1 MNFLLDTMVVSEWVK
16 QRPRPSVVT
25 WLANADEDRVFISVA
40 TLAELRYGIERMAAG
55 SRRKRLDD
63 WLRSDLPGRFEDRVI
78 SIDALVAEHRG
89 TVVARSEAAGRQIS
103 SMDAWIAA
111 TALAHGMILVT
122 RNTSGFEAVIAQMI
136 NPWRAAEEEGSN

>member
-16 QRPRPSVVT
+16 QHPRPSVVA

-63 WLRSDLPGRFEDRVI
+63 WLRSDLPGRFDDRVI
-78 SIDALVAEHRG
+78 SIDALVAEHWG

-122 RNTSGFEAVIAQMI
+122 RNTSDFEAVIAQMI
-136 NPWRAAEEEGSN
+136 NPWRATEEEGSN

>member
-16 QRPRPSVVT
+16 QHPRPSVVA

-40 TLAELRYGIERMAAG
+40 TLAELRSGIERMAAG

-63 WLRSDLPGRFEDRVI
+63 WLRSDLPGRF
-78 SIDALVAEHRG
+78 DARVAEHWG

-122 RNTSGFEAVIAQMI
+122 RNTSDFEAVIAQMI
-136 NPWRAAEEEGSN
+136 NPWRAAEEEGGN